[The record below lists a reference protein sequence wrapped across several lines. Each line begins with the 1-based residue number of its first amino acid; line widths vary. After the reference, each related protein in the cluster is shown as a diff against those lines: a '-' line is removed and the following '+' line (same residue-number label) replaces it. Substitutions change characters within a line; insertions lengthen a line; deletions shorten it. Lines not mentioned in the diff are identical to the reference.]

1 MSWPMV
7 RLGDLGQWFGGGTPS
22 KSRAEYWSNGTVPWL
37 SPKDMGSDVLTGTQD
52 RITEAAVRNSAVRLV
67 PAGSVAVVMRSG
79 ILERTLPV
87 AVVPF
92 ATTLNQDMKAL
103 SPRTGVDARWVGW
116 ALRSIE
122 HRVFREA
129 RKAGTTV
136 ASIEATRLMDQRIP
150 LPDEG
155 EQRCIVAILEE
166 HLSDLDG
173 GSRTLVSAEA
183 KSVTLIAS
191 ARRSAVAR
199 GRELGGES
207 TIGGRAT
214 LVEYGSS
221 QKAHESPTEGDIPVL
236 RMGNIQGG
244 RLDFTSLKYLSSSTA
259 GVPGLILKRGDLLFN
274 RTNSAELVGKSAV
287 YDSEMEATFASYL
300 IRVRFDSAIRPNW
313 ANIVVNSP
321 QGRAYIAT
329 IASQQV
335 GQANVNG
342 TKLKAFP
349 LPVPPLEVQE
359 ELIQAF
365 NELEAAAE
373 RLRSQAVRGLTR
385 AQSLRRALL
394 AAAFSGRLT
403 GHGSD
408 TDVISEVAEE
418 ESA

>member
-1 MSWPMV
+1 MRAAPGGWRLAPLEQLVEILDGRRVPVSAPERANRPGDVPYYGASGQVDTIDEALFDEPLLLLGEDGVQFFDPLKSKAYQIRGRSWV
-7 RLGDLGQWFGGGTPS
+7 NNH
-22 KSRAEYWSNGTVPWL
+22 AH
-37 SPKDMGSDVLTGTQD
+37 VL
-52 RITEAAVRNSAVRLV
+52 
-67 PAGSVAVVMRSG
+67 
-79 ILERTLPV
+79 
-87 AVVPF
+87 
-92 ATTLNQDMKAL
+92 
-103 SPRTGVDARWVGW
+103 
-116 ALRSIE
+116 
-122 HRVFREA
+122 RV
-129 RKAGTTV
+129 KAGTEPTLLRHYLNQFDYRGF
-136 ASIEATRLMDQRIP
+136 ANGTTRLKLTQAAMRRIP
-150 LPDEG
+150 VALPSLE
-155 EQRCIVAILEE
+155 EQRRIVAILEE

-173 GSRTLVSAEA
+173 GSRSLVSAEA

-207 TIGGRAT
+207 TIGERAT

-244 RLDFTSLKYLSSSTA
+244 RLDFASLKYLSSSA
-259 GVPGLILKRGDLLFN
+259 PGVPGLILKPGDLLFN

-342 TKLKAFP
+342 TKLKSFP
-349 LPVPPLEVQE
+349 LPVPPLDVQE

-385 AQSLRRALL
+385 AQSLRRVLL
-394 AAAFSGRLT
+394 AAAFSGRLS
-403 GHGSD
+403 GHKSD
-408 TDVISEVAEE
+408 TDVIEELAEE

>member
-1 MSWPMV
+1 MV
-7 RLGDLGQWFGGGTPS
+7 RLGDLGQWIGGGTPS
-22 KSRAEYWSNGTVPWL
+22 KSRAEYWSDGTVPWL
-37 SPKDMGSDVLTGTQD
+37 SPKDMRSEVLTGTQD

-103 SPRTGVDARWVGW
+103 SPRAGVDARWVGW

-122 HRVFREA
+122 HRVLREV

-136 ASIEATRLMDQRIP
+136 ASIEAARLMDQRIP

-155 EQRCIVAILEE
+155 EQRRIVAILEE
-166 HLSDLDG
+166 HLSDLDAAAG
-173 GSRTLVSAEA
+173 NLESVDA
-183 KSVTLIAS
+183 KALAMIAS
-191 ARRSAVAR
+191 ARRSAVSRAAA
-199 GRELGGES
+199 LGEPSTLGEH
-207 TIGGRAT
+207 AV

-221 QKAHESPTEGDIPVL
+221 QKAHEVATRGDVPVL

-244 RLDFTSLKYLSSSTA
+244 CLNFSSLKYLPRSAA
-259 GVPGLILKRGDLLFN
+259 GVGGLLLERGDLLFN

-287 YDSEMEATFASYL
+287 FHGDMEATFASYL
-300 IRVRFDSAIRPNW
+300 IRVRFDESVHAEW

-321 QGRAYIAT
+321 QGRAYIAA

-349 LPVPPLEVQE
+349 LPVPPLGTQV

-365 NELEAAAE
+365 NDVESAAE
-373 RLRSQAVRGLTR
+373 RLRSEASRGLAR
-385 AQSLRRALL
+385 ARSLRRALL

-408 TDVISEVAEE
+408 TDVISELAEE
-418 ESA
+418 EYA